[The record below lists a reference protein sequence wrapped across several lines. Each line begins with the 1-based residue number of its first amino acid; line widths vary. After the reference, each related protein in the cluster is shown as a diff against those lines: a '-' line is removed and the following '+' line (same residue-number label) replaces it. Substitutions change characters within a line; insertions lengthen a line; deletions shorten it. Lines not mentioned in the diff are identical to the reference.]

1 MNQQHP
7 NQQHGLDSQGF
18 PLKPKKKHTGL
29 KVMAGIFGFLVVV
42 GIAGSI
48 GGGNSTA
55 PQSTLPN
62 VVKTTSAPATTAP
75 AAPKVTTEAPEVTT
89 EPETTEPEQPSMT
102 NSQEQAVRSAEQYL
116 SVMSFSRKGLIRQLS
131 SSAGAGFST
140 KDATFAVEHL
150 KVDWNEQAAKSAKE
164 YLSVTSFSRA
174 GLIRQLSSS
183 AGAGFTHAQA
193 VYGVNKA
200 GL

>member
-7 NQQHGLDSQGF
+7 NNQHGLDSQGF
-18 PLKPKKKHTGL
+18 PLEPKKKHTGL
-29 KVMAGIFGFLVVV
+29 KIAAGIFGFLVV
-42 GIAGSI
+42 I
-48 GGGNSTA
+48 GVASSLSDANDPSPNVTI
-55 PQSTLPN
+55 PN
-62 VVKTTSAPATTAP
+62 VVTTTNPPATTAP
-75 AAPKVTTEAPEVTT
+75 AAPEVTTEAPA
-89 EPETTEPEQPSMT
+89 EPETTEPEAPSMT

-140 KDATFAVEHL
+140 KDATFAVDYL
-150 KVDWNEQAAKSAKE
+150 TVDWNEQAAKSAKE

-174 GLIRQLSSS
+174 GLIRQLESS